1 MTGHVAL
8 IQQLLM
14 PKKSVSLTVRKS
26 KYEFTDPGNF
36 LELSDRTCRWMVWM
50 EIGQAGGAN
59 QSGDG
64 G

>member
-8 IQQLLM
+8 IQQLSM
-14 PKKSVSLTVRKS
+14 PKKSVSPTVRIS
-26 KYEFTDPGNF
+26 KYEFTDPFWNF
-36 LELSDRTCRWMVWM
+36 LIVIVLGM